1 MVRKDGEDRWLWN
14 KMIKEKGRYNAT
26 YQHQGMNSWVDGSNK
41 VENTYF
47 TNIMCEYF
55 LLNN

>member
-1 MVRKDGEDRWLWN
+1 MVVN

>member
-14 KMIKEKGRYNAT
+14 KMIKEKGRYNVT
-26 YQHQGMNSWVDGSNK
+26 YQHQGMNSWMGASYK
-41 VENTYF
+41 VESTCL

-55 LLNN
+55 LVNN